1 MLFSS
6 LFARMPAIKD
16 GLGLGEGEL
25 GIALLCGSAG
35 LILSQP
41 LAGAL
46 TTRFGSRPLC
56 AAGTLLY
63 GGLTPLL
70 ALMDGYAAFLVVF
83 FALGVGS
90 GVLDVAMNAQGALA
104 EARHPHAIFS
114 SFHAAFSFGA
124 MGGAALSGA
133 LAALD
138 VDPAANLGGLGL
150 AAIVVGLAATSGML
164 PPAADE
170 RGDGR
175 LFARPTG
182 PLAVLG
188 AVAFCAA
195 VSEGAVADWSAILL
209 NEWRDASEATAA
221 AGLTAF
227 SATMGVCRLAAD
239 PLREQLGA
247 QGLMRLGAITVLIGL
262 APVLLPLGVAPA
274 VAGLALLG
282 AGLASLFPL
291 AILLGSRVPG
301 ESAAAGIAAVSTAG
315 YAGFL
320 AGPATIGFLAE
331 TSSLP
336 VGLAVMAPLALAVVA
351 LAPRAC
357 AVGEVVAR

>member
-6 LFARMPAIKD
+6 LYARLPAIKSE
-16 GLGLGEGEL
+16 LGLSEGEVGL
-25 GIALLCGSAG
+25 ALLCGAAG
-35 LILSQP
+35 LLISQP
-41 LAGAL
+41 IAGAL

-56 AAGTLLY
+56 AVGVLGY
-63 GGLTPLL
+63 GGGVVLPALAGELSSLL
-70 ALMDGYAAFLVVF
+70 IAFFV
-83 FALGVGS
+83 LGAGS

-104 EARHPHAIFS
+104 ENRHERAIFS

-124 MGGAALSGA
+124 MAGAALAGA
-133 LAALD
+133 MAALD
-138 VDPAANLGGLGL
+138 VDPTANLGGLGL
-150 AAIVVGLAATSGML
+150 AAIVVGLTATRWML

-170 RGDGR
+170 RREGR

-221 AGLTAF
+221 LGLTLF
-227 SATMGVCRLAAD
+227 GATMGFGRLAAD
-239 PLREQLGA
+239 PLRERIGPER
-247 QGLMRLGAITVLIGL
+247 LMRAGAAAVLVGIV
-262 APVLLPLGVAPA
+262 PVVAPLGIVPA
-274 VAGLALLG
+274 VIGFAIIG

-291 AILLGSRVPG
+291 ALLLGSRVPG
-301 ESAAAGIAAVSTAG
+301 QSAAAGIAAVSTAG

-331 TSSLP
+331 AASLP
-336 VGLAVMAPLALAVVA
+336 AGLALLIPLAIAVA
-351 LAPRAC
+351 LLAPRSC
-357 AVGEVVAR
+357 AVSEAVS

>member
-6 LFARMPAIKD
+6 LFARMPAIK
-16 GLGLGEGEL
+16 GNLGLGEGEL

-56 AAGTLLY
+56 AVGIVLY

-83 FALGVGS
+83 FALGLGS

-104 EARHPHAIFS
+104 EQRHPRAIFS

-124 MGGAALSGA
+124 MGGAALAGA
-133 LAALD
+133 VAAFG
-138 VDPAANLGGLGL
+138 VDPAPHLACLGAVAIAIGLT
-150 AAIVVGLAATSGML
+150 VTRWML
-164 PPAADE
+164 PPSSDAA
-170 RGDGR
+170 RGER

-182 PLAVLG
+182 PLLVLG
-188 AVAFCAA
+188 AVAFCSA

-209 NEWRDASEATAA
+209 ADWRDASEGAA
-221 AGLTAF
+221 ALGLTLF
-227 SATMGVCRLAAD
+227 GATMGFGRLAAD
-239 PLREQLGA
+239 PLRERFGPER
-247 QGLMRLGAITVLIGL
+247 LMRGGAAAVLVGIV
-262 APVLLPLGVAPA
+262 PVVVPLGIAPA
-274 VAGLALLG
+274 VVGFAIMG

-291 AILLGSRVPG
+291 ALLLGSRVPG
-301 ESAAAGIAAVSTAG
+301 QSAAAGIAAVSTAG

-320 AGPATIGFLAE
+320 AGPAAIGFLAE
-331 TSSLP
+331 AASLP
-336 VGLAVMAPLALAVVA
+336 AGLGLLIPLAIAVA
-351 LAPRAC
+351 LLAPRSC
-357 AVGEVVAR
+357 AVSEAVS